1 MSDSLPRITI
11 ITPSFNQAQY
21 LEQTIDSVLS
31 QGYPSLEYMV
41 IDGGS
46 TDGSVEI
53 IRKYGKYLSYWVSE
67 PDGGQSEA
75 INKGL
80 RRATG
85 EIINWLNSD
94 DYYQPDAL
102 RTVAEAF
109 ADPTMSV
116 LCGRSRLFTGDNQAV
131 RYSSGTDVYPESLA
145 KTIGW
150 ARIDQPETFFRRE
163 KILQVGLLDTRLHY
177 IMDRDWWIRYLF
189 AFGLSGIREIPDVL
203 VNFRL
208 HDSSKTVSQAAAFG
222 REHDAYFRALAG
234 AAGLPAC
241 AQLIDRL
248 CNPGP
253 AISPSL
259 TPPADL
265 AGAVMQYFL
274 LLRANEYYVGNEF
287 GRVTSLADA
296 IEKRLLL
303 PPDRQL
309 LSRLRFRSR
318 YVPKPIL
325 HFFRSK

>member
-31 QGYPSLEYMV
+31 QGYSDLEYMV

-46 TDGSVEI
+46 TDGSVDI
-53 IRKYGKYLSYWVSE
+53 IRKYEKHLNYWVSE
-67 PDGGQSEA
+67 PDSGQSEA

-94 DYYQPDAL
+94 DYYQPEAL
-102 RTVAEAF
+102 STIAKQFTNSAVN
-109 ADPTMSV
+109 V
-116 LCGRSRLFTGDNQAV
+116 VCGRSRLFSGDNQTI
-131 RYSSGTDVYPESLA
+131 RYSSGTDVYPGNLA

-189 AFGLSGIREIPDVL
+189 TFGLPGIVQIPDIL

-208 HDSSKTVSQAAAFG
+208 HDFSKTVAQAAAFG

-241 AQLIDRL
+241 ARLIDRL

-253 AISPSL
+253 VIIPAL
-259 TPPADL
+259 TPPAAL

-274 LLRANEYYVGNEF
+274 LLRANEYYVDNNFE
-287 GRVTSLADA
+287 RVTSLADA